1 MPMISFRC
9 LMCSKTVNVA
19 DEKQGETIDCPECS
33 ASLNV
38 PAQSAEV
45 MAPVVNRSAPKV
57 NSQEESDAPSDAV
70 STKSIF
76 RAKRKA
82 QQDAAAAGEHF
93 DSSKF
98 DQTRISRTF
107 FLSVMTILILAI
119 GSYSYY
125 LLRPVK
131 RLVLTDEQANQL
143 LAAVNT
149 RDESSITTVMDEYLD
164 AQTTCTE
171 LMGKILRY
179 VDSQEKLEEV
189 MDDLKRLSQIA
200 LTQNPLMESMDRD
213 EPNMEIMSLMEEY
226 KSRQMGAE
234 IKLEREVA
242 RIMKLNPDLAAQLK
256 DEVAVV
262 ARLAMFQN

>member
-9 LMCSKTVNVA
+9 LMCSKTINAA
-19 DEKQGETIDCPECS
+19 DEKQGETIDCPECG
-33 ASLNV
+33 ASVNV
-38 PAQSAEV
+38 PAQSADV
-45 MAPVVNRSAPKV
+45 VAPVVNRSAPKV
-57 NSQEESDAPSDAV
+57 NSQSESESLSDAA

-82 QQDAAAAGEHF
+82 QQEAAAAGEHF

-98 DQTRISRTF
+98 DQARVSRTF
-107 FLSVMTILILAI
+107 ILSVMTILILAI

-125 LLRPVK
+125 LLRPVE

-143 LAAVNT
+143 LAGMNT
-149 RDESSITTVMDEYLD
+149 RDESSISTVMDNYLD
-164 AQTTCTE
+164 AQTTCSE

-189 MDDLKRLSQIA
+189 LDDLKRLSQIA
-200 LTQNPLMESMDRD
+200 LTTNPLMESMDRN

-226 KSRQMGAE
+226 KSRQMAAE
-234 IKLEREVA
+234 IRLEREVA
-242 RIMKLNPDLAAQLK
+242 RIMKLNPDLAGQLR
-256 DEVAVV
+256 DEVAVLS
-262 ARLAMFQN
+262 RLSMFQN